1 MTAPARRFGASPAV
15 TRRQLLAGLGAAAV
29 ASCRKAPPASGS
41 LSAPSSSAG
50 TGGAAETTL
59 LNASYDP
66 TREFYIAYNRL
77 FAEERRA
84 RAKERVSVQQSH
96 GGSAAQA
103 RAVLE
108 GLAAD
113 VVTLALPLDVGLLAQ
128 TGLLPKNWQTRLP
141 HASSPYTST
150 VVLLVRRGNPRGI
163 RSFADLARAG
173 VSIVTPNPKTG
184 GGARLNYL
192 AAWGDAERQP
202 GATPGGVRAFMRK
215 LLANV
220 AVFDAGARGSSTTFI
235 QRKIGDVLITW
246 ENEAK
251 LALSKDAEGE
261 LELVVPPRSIL
272 AEPPV
277 SIVDGVVDRR
287 GTRALAE
294 AYVSTL
300 YRADAQ
306 ELMAM
311 HGYRPRDPEALAR
324 HAAEFPELELFTI
337 DAFGGWETAQATH
350 FAEGGSYD
358 QLLNARNAQ

>member
-1 MTAPARRFGASPAV
+1 
-15 TRRQLLAGLGAAAV
+15 LLVGLAAAAV
-29 ASCRKAPPASGS
+29 ASCRKDRSGSGTPVAAGPASARE
-41 LSAPSSSAG
+41 SATE
-50 TGGAAETTL
+50 TGL

-66 TREFYIAYNRL
+66 TREFYVAYNRL
-77 FAEERRA
+77 FAAEMRA
-84 RAKERVSVQQSH
+84 RTQQRVSVQQSH

-128 TGLLPKNWQTRLP
+128 RGLLPPNWQTRLP
-141 HASSPYTST
+141 HDSSPYTST
-150 VVLLVRRGNPRGI
+150 IVLLVRRGNPKGI
-163 RSFADLARAG
+163 RSFGDLARSG
-173 VSIVTPNPKTG
+173 VSVITPNPKTG

-192 AAWGDAERQP
+192 AAWGYAERQP
-202 GATPGGVRAFMRK
+202 GATADGVRTFMRS

-235 QRKIGDVLITW
+235 QRKIGDVLVTW

-251 LALSKDAEGE
+251 LALEKDVTGE
-261 LELVVPPRSIL
+261 LELVVPPLSIL

-277 SIVDGVVDRR
+277 SIVDGVVDQR

-300 YRADAQ
+300 YRADVQ
-306 ELMAM
+306 ELMAE
-311 HGYRPRDPEALAR
+311 HGYRPRDPQVLAR
-324 HAAEFPELELFTI
+324 HGTEFPKLDLFTI
-337 DAFGGWETAQATH
+337 DAFGGWQKAQAAH

-358 QLLNARNAQ
+358 QLMSERSGH